1 MNRIEKPREDQDFV
15 AFLKV
20 IYKSFKLNVDWFLR
34 TQASDMFENTFR
46 WKGRTLTYCL
56 PSGMDDYP
64 RAPILTDA
72 EAHLDLQVWMIVS
85 TRTLS
90 HIASLVDE
98 DKDAVFYATKAQD
111 LTKSM
116 EDNFWDKE
124 RGLYDDIYTVK
135 DIKKFV
141 GHTGYLNFWPL
152 FLNTMDPSTDRFT
165 TMMNKLIDKSFG
177 LWTDYGIASLSKKD
191 PYYKMADNYWTSPIW
206 LNINFLIVKSLY
218 GYSTNVDVE
227 PILRAKIK
235 TAYEELRQN
244 LIEMIVS

>member
-34 TQASDMFENTFR
+34 TQASDLFENTFR

-98 DKDAVFYATKAQD
+98 DKDAVFYATKA
-111 LTKSM
+111 
-116 EDNFWDKE
+116 
-124 RGLYDDIYTVK
+124 
-135 DIKKFV
+135 
-141 GHTGYLNFWPL
+141 
-152 FLNTMDPSTDRFT
+152 
-165 TMMNKLIDKSFG
+165 
-177 LWTDYGIASLSKKD
+177 
-191 PYYKMADNYWTSPIW
+191 
-206 LNINFLIVKSLY
+206 
-218 GYSTNVDVE
+218 
-227 PILRAKIK
+227 
-235 TAYEELRQN
+235 
-244 LIEMIVS
+244 